1 MRSWVTAGRSLA
13 VALVA
18 LCALLSGGC
27 RGGHDD
33 TSVAASERKT
43 PSFTRSA
50 GGSYSAITVA
60 NPGTVSG
67 TVTIGGTLPE
77 DTVVHPTSDVQ
88 VCGSELQDVTI
99 DHDGPKLAGA
109 VVWLD
114 GVRSGKALPLVKR
127 YDVVNEGCIVTPRV
141 QAAALGGTL
150 NVRSRDPITHR
161 TRILRPGVKE
171 PVALVTETDE
181 GQVVPLDRAL
191 EAPGPLEIRCD
202 LHPWTRGWVVV
213 FDHPYYQ
220 VTGRDGS
227 FSLDSVPPGDYT
239 LHVWHERLGTITR
252 PVKIESGGAARVQL
266 DLRFDGTGKR

>member
-1 MRSWVTAGRSLA
+1 MT

-27 RGGHDD
+27 RGNDD
-33 TSVAASERKT
+33 DASVAANAGRA

-50 GGSYSAITVA
+50 GGSYSGITVA

-67 TVTIGGTLPE
+67 TVTVGGTLPA
-77 DTVVHPTSDVQ
+77 DTLVHPTSDMQ
-88 VCGSELQDVTI
+88 VCGSELQDVSI

-127 YDVVNEGCIVTPRV
+127 YDVINEGCLMTPRV
-141 QAAALGGTL
+141 QAAAVGGTL
-150 NVRSRDPITHR
+150 NVRSRDPIIHR
-161 TRILRPGVKE
+161 TRIIRPGEKE

-181 GQVVPLDRAL
+181 GQVVPLDKALDRAGL
-191 EAPGPLEIRCD
+191 LEIRCD
-202 LHPWTRGWVVV
+202 LHPWTRAWLVV
-213 FDHPYYQ
+213 FDHPYFE
-220 VTGRDGS
+220 VTGRDGA
-227 FSLDSVPPGDYT
+227 FSLDSVPPGEYT

-252 PVKIESGGAARVQL
+252 PVKIESAGAAKVQL
-266 DLRFDGTGKR
+266 DLHFDGTGKR